1 MYRGLVALVPLVW
14 LAQSCTVVLSPGEA
28 QCEVD
33 ADCVDRG
40 FEGGTCQSSVCVEP
54 TIVDPIWGC
63 LGNVQEPTPDPS
75 QSVSL
80 SIRLAYANGNQDLPV
95 TATIDIC
102 DKLDVN
108 CTVDSPD
115 FPKNLHPGAGGIAS
129 LTVKQ
134 GFDGF
139 VQIKDD
145 SIMDSR
151 VYVGRPLIV
160 APSITEIQLLRPL
173 DYETLAI
180 VASGGAMPDPTRG
193 TAILRVADCSDSAVS
208 GVRFEATTAD
218 AGSTEFYLVGQSP
231 VTPPTATATDAD
243 GFGGFFNLPTGPVV
257 ARALRDEDDV
267 FIGESSFQTLAYTI
281 SYVLIAPT
289 PE

>member
-1 MYRGLVALVPLVW
+1 VYRGLVALVPLLW
-14 LAQSCTVVLSPGEA
+14 LAQGCTVVLSPSEA
-28 QCEVD
+28 QCEAD
-33 ADCVDRG
+33 ADCADRG
-40 FEGGTCQSSVCVEP
+40 FEGGICQNAVCVEP
-54 TIVDPIWGC
+54 TIVDPVWGC

-80 SIRLAYANGNQDLPV
+80 SIRLSYANGNQDLPPS
-95 TATIDIC
+95 ATIDIC

-108 CTVDSPD
+108 CAVDSPD
-115 FPKNLHPGAGGIAS
+115 FPKNLHPGSGGIAS

-139 VQIKDD
+139 VQIRDT
-145 SIMDSR
+145 SIVDSR

-180 VASGGAMPDPTRG
+180 VAGDGMMPDPTRG
-193 TAILRVADCSDSAVS
+193 TAILRVADCQDSAVG

-218 AGSTEFYLVGQSP
+218 ADSIEFYLVGQSP
-231 VTPPTATATDAD
+231 VKPPTATATDAD
-243 GFGGFFNLPTGPVV
+243 GFGGFFNMPTGPVV
-257 ARALRDEDDV
+257 AKAFRYEDDV
-267 FIGESSFQTLAYTI
+267 FIGESSFQILADTI